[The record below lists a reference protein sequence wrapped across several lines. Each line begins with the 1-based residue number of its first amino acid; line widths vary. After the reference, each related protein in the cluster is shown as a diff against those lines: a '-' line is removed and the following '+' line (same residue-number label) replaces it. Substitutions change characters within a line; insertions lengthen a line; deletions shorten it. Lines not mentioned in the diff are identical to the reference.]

1 MSTHPQ
7 NLPVQPVPSPIL
19 CNPYEEPADHWLYD
33 RDTGKATQAGFRRAA
48 AYWYKTEKVG
58 SAQAGLFTDEDQ
70 DPLEL
75 VNRLREDV
83 RRWRESGYRGATS
96 MTKDLLRHWARESGV
111 ARGGFRRLFFC
122 QREAVETL
130 IYLAEIRLPEMQRK
144 AKSRTGFTNFEV
156 TDEHL
161 RRLCAGE
168 DPGFG
173 TRHMEYYPT
182 LLDQP
187 ADAAMLGLRRLG
199 CKQATG
205 TGKTVVMAMLICW
218 AFCNRGVNPQSR
230 EFPDVVL
237 ICCPNLTVK
246 ERLQVLKPG
255 DRKNYYDDFG
265 MLPGKYRELLNR
277 GTVIVEN
284 WHQFQPQSAHSEGGK
299 SYAVVDKGEED
310 ADSFIRRV
318 LGVGPER
325 LPIMVLN
332 DEGHHCWRPKPGEA
346 AEDGAD
352 DEERVAVASGD
363 QKEEAAEARVW
374 LDGLDRINN
383 AGLLGRGS
391 PCVGLCVDLSATP
404 FYIKASGYP
413 EGSPF
418 PWLVSEFGLVDAIES
433 GIVKIPRLPVQDS
446 TGRPD
451 PKYFRLWR
459 DHICADLEPGEKLPG
474 RGGGRPKPEVVY
486 RKAEGALSQIA
497 GQWKERF
504 EYIRDAAP
512 GKDQIPPVLII
523 VCDNTAVAE
532 EFYRRISGERVAD
545 VLTAED
551 VEEVLGE
558 EDEDEE
564 AAPRKKGKKAK
575 TQVVYGRGEIFADL
589 LSNTAERQYTLRIDS
604 KLLAEAESDDPSKK
618 KSEAAE
624 ELRQIV
630 ATVGRRGE
638 PGEHIRC
645 VVSVSMLTEGWDAS
659 NVTHILGIRAFGSQL
674 LCEQVVGR
682 GLRRMDYTP
691 TVQPDGKLLLS
702 EEFVDVYGIPF
713 SMIPFK
719 GRGSKAAA
727 PEDKPKNHVR
737 TDPDRAHMRM
747 QFPVVEG
754 FVYALNRNIIRC
766 DVDSMEP
773 LDLEPDHEPT
783 ATFVRVTAGYA
794 EGAAGAVTS
803 PFPVVLQNREEY
815 YTENHVET
823 IKFELARRVLD
834 RLLSGAE
841 QSEHDR
847 KKAAVLALQSRHQL
861 FPQIFRYVDEYI
873 CRKVDYRGC
882 APGEIG
888 LQQYAKQ
895 VVERLAT
902 AIEPD
907 EAQGESP
914 LLPVLN
920 KTKPIGSTDDVDFK
934 TVKSTRMTTASHVNQ
949 VVLDN
954 QTWEASAGFRI
965 EQAVLQKAARCYVK
979 NQGLGLTIPYE
990 FLGVDHSYIPDFL
1003 VRLANGVTLILEI
1016 KGLED
1021 NQDKAKHEAAHRWVR
1036 AVNRWGR
1043 LGRWDFHVNRD
1054 PQQLMP
1060 ELRAIARG

>member
-1 MSTHPQ
+1 MTATQTPI
-7 NLPVQPVPSPIL
+7 QPVPSPIL
-19 CNPYEEPADHWLYD
+19 CNPYEEPRDHWLYD
-33 RDTGKATQAGFRRAA
+33 RDTGTAKRAGFRRDA

-58 SAQAGLFTDEDQ
+58 SAQAGLFADEEQ

-96 MTKDLLRHWARESGV
+96 VTKDLLRHWARKSGT
-111 ARGGFRRLFFC
+111 AKGGFQRLFYC
-122 QREAVETL
+122 QRESVETI
-130 IYLAEIRLPEMQRK
+130 IYLAEIRLPEMDRK
-144 AKSRTGFTNFEV
+144 AKSRTGFTNFQV
-156 TDEHL
+156 SNEHL
-161 RRLCAGE
+161 RKLCAGE

-173 TRHMEYYPT
+173 TQHVDYYPT

-187 ADAAMLGLRRLG
+187 ADDALLGLRRLG

-237 ICCPNLTVK
+237 VCCPNLTVK
-246 ERLQVLKPG
+246 ERLQVLHPG
-255 DRKNYYDDFG
+255 DPKNYYDDFG
-265 MLPGKYRELLNR
+265 LLPTKYRELLNR

-284 WHQFQPQSAHSEGGK
+284 WHQFQPQSAHSEGGS

-310 ADSFIRRV
+310 AESFVRRI
-318 LGVGPER
+318 LGDTAAAR
-325 LPIMVLN
+325 MPIMVFN
-332 DEGHHCWRPKPGEA
+332 DEGHHCWRPKPGDPVET
-346 AEDGAD
+346 GLD
-352 DEERVAVASGD
+352 DEERVALATGD
-363 QKEEAAEARVW
+363 EKEEVAEARVW

-383 AGLLGRGS
+383 SGLLGEGV

-404 FYIKASGYP
+404 FYIRASGYP
-413 EGSPF
+413 DGSPF
-418 PWLVSEFGLVDAIES
+418 PWLVCEFGLVDAIES
-433 GIVKIPRLPVQDS
+433 GVVKIPRLPVLDT

-486 RKAEGALSQIA
+486 RKAQGALTQIA

-512 GKDQIPPVLII
+512 GKEQIPPVLII
-523 VCDNTAVAE
+523 VCDNTSIAE
-532 EFYRRISGERVAD
+532 ELYRRISGEQVVD
-545 VLTAED
+545 TVTHED
-551 VEEVLGE
+551 VEKVLGK
-558 EDEDEE
+558 DDEE
-564 AAPRKKGKKAK
+564 AQPARKKGKKPK
-575 TQVVYGRGEIFADL
+575 TQVVHGRGEVFPDL
-589 LSNTAERQYTLRIDS
+589 LSNTPERQYTLRIDS
-604 KLLAEAESDDPSKK
+604 KLLAEAESDDPNKK
-618 KSEAAE
+618 KSDEAE
-624 ELRQIV
+624 RLRKIV

-645 VVSVSMLTEGWDAS
+645 IVSVSMLTEGWDAK

-682 GLRRMDYTP
+682 GLRRMDYE
-691 TVQPDGKLLLS
+691 PDPESGLLT

-719 GRGSKAAA
+719 GRGSKASA

-737 TDPDRAHMRM
+737 AEPDRAHMQM

-754 FVYALNRNIIRC
+754 FVYALKRNIIRC
-766 DVDSMEP
+766 DIDEMEP
-773 LDLEPDHEPT
+773 LELEPEQEPT
-783 ATFVRVTAGYA
+783 ATFVRVTAGFA
-794 EGAAGAVTS
+794 EGAASAVAS
-803 PFPVVLQNREEY
+803 PFEIIEQNREAY

-823 IKFELARRVLD
+823 IKFELSRRLLD

-841 QSEHDR
+841 RGEKDR
-847 KKAAVLALQSRHQL
+847 RKASVLALQSRHQL
-861 FPQIFRYVDEYI
+861 FPQVFRYVDEYI
-873 CRKVDYRGC
+873 SRKVDYRGC
-882 APGEIG
+882 PASEIG
-888 LQQYAKQ
+888 LQKYAKQ

-907 EAQGESP
+907 AEQGEPP

-934 TVKSTRMTTASHVNQ
+934 TVKPTRMTTSSHVNQ

-954 QTWEASAGFRI
+954 RTWEASAAFRL
-965 EQAVLQKAARCYVK
+965 EQLVQRGTAKYYVK

-990 FLGVDHSYIPDFL
+990 YLGVDHSYVPDFL
-1003 VRLANGVTLILEI
+1003 VKLANEETLVLEI
-1016 KGLED
+1016 KGWED
-1021 NQDKAKHEAAHRWVR
+1021 NQDKAKHESARRWVR
-1036 AVNRWGR
+1036 AVNNWGR
-1043 LGRWDFHVNRD
+1043 LGQWRFHVNKD
-1054 PQQLMP
+1054 PQLLGN
-1060 ELRAIARG
+1060 ELRALLDD